1 MAESEREEKV
11 CKLLITFTTKRVDKT
26 VGEYLGEDEVIRGE
40 QFKIRFRFEN
50 IGEEDFSGGK
60 VDTLSFFPLEGKSG
74 LAYQIPEKEQ
84 EIPRIDMGQ
93 STQKEWDTTT
103 LLEGPGSPS
112 FRIIPKEK
120 CKILYYTSKEEK
132 GKDYFY
138 GFVFNVVN
146 RERIEIIN
154 LLKKVLKELG
164 KEKK

>member
-1 MAESEREEKV
+1 MAESEKEEKV
-11 CKLLITFTTKRVDKT
+11 CELLITFTTKRVDKT
-26 VGEYLGEDEVIRGE
+26 IGEYLGEDEIIRGE

-50 IGEEDFSGGK
+50 IGEEDFPGGK
-60 VDTLSFFPLEGKSG
+60 IDTLGFFALEAKSG
-74 LAYQIPEKEQ
+74 LIVQISEKER
-84 EIPRIDMGQ
+84 EIPRIDVGQ
-93 STQKEWDTTT
+93 SAQKEWEITT
-103 LLEGPGSPS
+103 LLEGVAGPS

-132 GKDYFY
+132 GKDYFS

-146 RERIEIIN
+146 REQIEIIN

>member
-11 CKLLITFTTKRVDKT
+11 CKLLITFTTKRMDKT
-26 VGEYLGEDEVIRGE
+26 VREYLEEDEVIRGE

-50 IGEEDFSGGK
+50 IGEEDFPGGK
-60 VDTLSFFPLEGKSG
+60 VDTLGIFPLEGKSG
-74 LAYQIPEKEQ
+74 LTGQISEKKQ
-84 EIPRIDMGQ
+84 EIPRIDVGQ
-93 STQKEWDTTT
+93 SAQKEWEFATF
-103 LLEGPGSPS
+103 LEGPVSPS
-112 FRIIPKEK
+112 LRIIPKEK

-132 GKDYFY
+132 SKDYFS

-146 RERIEIIN
+146 REQINIIN